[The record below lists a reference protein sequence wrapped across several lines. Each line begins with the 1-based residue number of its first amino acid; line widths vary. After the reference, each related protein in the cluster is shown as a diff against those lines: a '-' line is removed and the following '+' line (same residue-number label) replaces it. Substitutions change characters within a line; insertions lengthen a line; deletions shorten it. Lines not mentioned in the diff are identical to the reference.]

1 MKRIISLLAI
11 LTSSVVAMSQA
22 YSSSTP
28 EYGVEKNMPLFFSQL
43 KEQLTFPWAWQNK
56 AKETDT
62 NTKAM
67 PFDEWRNEA
76 RRQIFGTM
84 QIAPPAP
91 DSYDYEVIAREQRDG
106 YEALKIRFNINK
118 WEKTTAYLLV
128 PKESQPLPTSPKGR
142 GAANAS
148 AGSKQSKKAK
158 SRNGLAQ
165 QDKEQRFAGVL
176 MLHDHGAHFAI
187 GKEKMVKPFD
197 VDSIILKDAD
207 DWVKACYD
215 DRYVGDELA
224 KAGYVVLSIDALFWG
239 DRSRIEDRKDIAKAL
254 STKDLKQKT
263 YDTQQAL
270 SANLLQM
277 GTSWGAWITWDDMRA
292 AEFLSRL
299 PMVDPERVGCLG
311 FSMGSY
317 RSWMLAALSDAVKAS
332 ANVCWMNDTDHL
344 MSLENNQNKG
354 GSAYSMLIPGIRNLM
369 DYPHVASL
377 ACPKP
382 TLFYNGTRDK
392 LFPVPG
398 VEASYK
404 VMREVWQA
412 QNANDNLVT
421 KIWDEKHFLNRQM
434 QDSILVF
441 FNKHLKTP
449 PGIPEGDGKEME
461 LIKDIKQVAI
471 PSRTAEVKAPKDST
485 ENVLPMLQKA
495 IDDLAA
501 QGGGK
506 LIVGKGTYYLC
517 GPLNLR
523 SNIEL
528 HLSKGSLLKF
538 SGKAADFLPVVQT
551 RWEGTELMG
560 RSAMVY
566 ANGCENIAITGEG
579 TIDAQGGK
587 EMARWGM
594 TAGTQ
599 EFEENAHGTH
609 GETVEMPDVRRLRT
623 MGGDA
628 STLGER
634 VFGEGTFLRPCAVEF
649 YNCDRIL
656 LNGFTLKNSPFW
668 CIHPV
673 YSSNI
678 TVRGVTIDSHYPNN
692 DGCDPESSRN
702 VLIENCTFRTGDDA
716 IAIKAG
722 RDADGRRVGKPS
734 ENIVIRHCKFYSECN
749 GLCIGSEMSG
759 GVRNVMMHDVEIG
772 NVKNALL
779 FKSNLD
785 RGGYIR
791 DVLVD
796 NIRINSVKG
805 AVLRFETNYFGY
817 RGGNYPAQYERFRI
831 SNVTAGDA
839 EGYGI
844 YYDGPSYQDAKRTD
858 YPIRDIL
865 VSDFNVKS
873 ATHAYYLYNTERC
886 RFLRAKVGNETIPEY
901 PEESK
906 TRQSCDVW

>member
-1 MKRIISLLAI
+1 MA
-11 LTSSVVAMSQA
+11 QND
-22 YSSSTP
+22 YSTK
-28 EYGVEKNMPLFFSQL
+28 EHGVERNMPLFYQQL

-56 AKETDT
+56 VKVTDG

-67 PFDEWRNEA
+67 DFDEWRNEA
-76 RRQIFGTM
+76 RRQVFGIM

-91 DSYDYEVIAREQRDG
+91 EAYDYEVIAREQRNG
-106 YEALKIRFNINK
+106 YEAQKIRFNINK

-128 PKESQPLPTSPKGR
+128 PQQPLTTSPKGR
-142 GAANAS
+142 GTKKITAS
-148 AGSKQSKKAK
+148 SKPSTFGA
-158 SRNGLAQ
+158 
-165 QDKEQRFAGVL
+165 VL
-176 MLHDHGAHFAI
+176 LLHDHGAHFAI
-187 GKEKMVKPFD
+187 GKEKMVRPFAE
-197 VDSIILKDAD
+197 DSVIIKDAE
-207 DWVKACYD
+207 DWAVACYD
-215 DRYVGDELA
+215 GRFVGDELA

-239 DRSRIEDRKDIAKAL
+239 DRSRLEDRKDIGKAL
-254 STKDLKQKT
+254 STKENKQKT

-270 SANLLQM
+270 ASNMLQM
-277 GTSWGAWITWDDMRA
+277 GTSWGAWITWDDIRA

-299 PMVDPERVGCLG
+299 PMVDPERVGCVG

-317 RSWMLAALSDAVKAS
+317 RSWMLAALTDVVKAS
-332 ANVCWMNDTDHL
+332 ANICWMNDTEHL

-369 DYPHVASL
+369 DYPHVAAL

-382 TLFYNGTRDK
+382 TLFFNGDRDK

-404 VMREVWQA
+404 TMREVWQA
-412 QNANDNLVT
+412 HGADSNLIT
-421 KIWDEKHFLNRQM
+421 KIWQEKHFFNRAM
-434 QDSILVF
+434 QDEVIEF
-441 FNKHLKTP
+441 FNKQLPPTP
-449 PGIPEGDGKEME
+449 SASNVAQQEEE
-461 LIKDIKQVAI
+461 LMKNIRQVVI
-471 PSRTAEVKAPKDST
+471 PSRTAEVKAPKDGN
-485 ENVLPMLQKA
+485 ENVLPMLQNA
-495 IDDLAA
+495 IDDLAS

-506 LIVGKGTYYLC
+506 LIVGKGTYHLC
-517 GPLNLR
+517 GTLVMKDNV
-523 SNIEL
+523 EL
-528 HLSKGSLLKF
+528 HLEKSALLRF
-538 SGKAADFLPVVQT
+538 SGKAGDFLPVVRT
-551 RWEGTELMG
+551 RWEGTDLMG
-560 RSAMVY
+560 RSAMIY
-566 ANGCENIAITGEG
+566 ANGARNIAITGKG
-579 TIDAQGGK
+579 TIDAQGGV

-594 TAGTQ
+594 TADTEQ
-599 EFEENAHGTH
+599 FEENAHGTH
-609 GETVEMPDVRRLRT
+609 GETVEMPDVRRLRY
-623 MGGDA
+623 MGEVN
-628 STLGER
+628 TPLEER
-634 VFGEGTFLRPCAVEF
+634 VFGEGTFLRPCALEF
-649 YNCDRIL
+649 FGCDGIL
-656 LNGFTLKNSPFW
+656 LDGFTLKDSPFW

-673 YSSNI
+673 YSRDI
-678 TVRGVTIDSHYPNN
+678 IVRNVTIDSHFPNN
-692 DGCDPESSRN
+692 DGCDPESCSN

-722 RDADGRRVGKPS
+722 RDADGRRVGRPS
-734 ENIVIRHCKFYSECN
+734 ENILIRNCKFYSECN

-759 GVRNVMMHDVEIG
+759 GVRNVLMHDVEIG

-791 DVLVD
+791 DVTVD

-817 RGGNYPAQYERFRI
+817 RGGNCPAQYERFRI
-831 SNVTAGDA
+831 SNVEAGTA

-844 YYDGPSYQDAKRTD
+844 YYDGPSYQEAKRTD

-886 RFLRAKVGNETIPEY
+886 RFLRSTVGDTVIPEY